1 MAAAGVPCVD
11 YVQSKRDGSGDT
23 HLYLLTDQDLRGGI
37 G

>member
-1 MAAAGVPCVD
+1 MATAGVPCVD

-23 HLYLLTDQDLRGGI
+23 HLFLLTDRDLRGGI